1 MKISISKEI
10 LLLSLAFLFSF
21 AGYSGVQQYVTTFFV
36 HIGLPQVGF
45 QSLILVY
52 LFFVLSNP
60 LSALV
65 VSRYGAKR
73 SMAVAIL
80 FCALFILALLSK
92 SIVIIYIASTI
103 LGIAA
108 SFLWTGQNSYLVR
121 AATGDDFGISAGFF
135 SMLFSFGS
143 TVGVIALGFLI
154 NKISYES
161 SFFLAALLPLIGL
174 LFIFPLKDLRSEKS
188 ENRLRL
194 LRQAVMSKT
203 MWRLSTIWFSVYFV
217 FGLIIGII
225 PLEIKNTLGVSYVGS
240 LSSLFYIMPALLSYG
255 LGKLSDARGRK
266 TLLLVAFLI
275 SLLGLVALYFSH
287 NILLLIVGLILV
299 ALYYSIVCPMTLALV
314 GDVSTKKNL
323 EYLTSFFWMVQ
334 NVGVV
339 SALLL
344 SAFIQTK
351 IIYLISIATL
361 SLCLLIVF
369 PLLKAGFQQVKQ
381 RIALEIG

>member
-1 MKISISKEI
+1 MS
-10 LLLSLAFLFSF
+10 LLYSSLTLLCHSP
-21 AGYSGVQQYVTTFFV
+21 TRT
-36 HIGLPQVGF
+36 
-45 QSLILVY
+45 
-52 LFFVLSNP
+52 
-60 LSALV
+60 
-65 VSRYGAKR
+65 KR
-73 SMAVAIL
+73 
-80 FCALFILALLSK
+80 
-92 SIVIIYIASTI
+92 
-103 LGIAA
+103 
-108 SFLWTGQNSYLVR
+108 
-121 AATGDDFGISAGFF
+121 
-135 SMLFSFGS
+135 
-143 TVGVIALGFLI
+143 
-154 NKISYES
+154 
-161 SFFLAALLPLIGL
+161 
-174 LFIFPLKDLRSEKS
+174 
-188 ENRLRL
+188 
-194 LRQAVMSKT
+194 
-203 MWRLSTIWFSVYFV
+203 
-217 FGLIIGII
+217 IGII

-240 LSSLFYIMPALLSYG
+240 LSSLFYIMPVLLSYG

-275 SLLGLVALYFSH
+275 SFLGLVALYFSH

-351 IIYLISIATL
+351 IIYLISIAAL

-381 RIALEIG
+381 RIALEVG